1 MRLAGIRAERKD
13 IFRELRG
20 RKLGRETARK
30 LIRELPCSKRG
41 CWGERQAHREVPGTT
56 MPASTTLP

>member
-30 LIRELPCSKRG
+30 LIRELPLLEARLLG
-41 CWGERQAHREVPGTT
+41 
-56 MPASTTLP
+56 